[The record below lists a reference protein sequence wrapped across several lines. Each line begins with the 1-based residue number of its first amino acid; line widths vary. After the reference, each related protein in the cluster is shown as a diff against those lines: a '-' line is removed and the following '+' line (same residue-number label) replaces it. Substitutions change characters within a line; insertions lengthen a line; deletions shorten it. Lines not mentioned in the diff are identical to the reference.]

1 MGEVTKPKDVFGKR
15 PPSIPD
21 MPSTSVIVTPGDF
34 ARLIEEMRSIK
45 QEISKIKQ
53 VLKRQGIEV

>member
-1 MGEVTKPKDVFGKR
+1 
-15 PPSIPD
+15 

-45 QEISKIKQ
+45 QEISRIKQ
-53 VLKRQGIEV
+53 ALKKQGIEV